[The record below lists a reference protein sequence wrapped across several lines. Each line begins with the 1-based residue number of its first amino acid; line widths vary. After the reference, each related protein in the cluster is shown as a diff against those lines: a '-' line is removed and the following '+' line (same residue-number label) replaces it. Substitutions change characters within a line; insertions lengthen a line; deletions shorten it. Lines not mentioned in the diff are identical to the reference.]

1 MVTKQEGLEVGC
13 SASANASTASIGR
26 RMQWMQQWMLAWPG
40 IRQSQSQQRAAAGRV
55 VPRSTCSS
63 EQ

>member
-13 SASANASTASIGR
+13 SANANASTASIGR

-40 IRQSQSQQRAAAGRV
+40 IRQSQSKQWAGWCHGAHAV
-55 VPRSTCSS
+55 VRSSGH
-63 EQ
+63 